1 MNSKGVIISSLFSI
15 IAALFVIWCFSL
27 ETSYAEPDYIYQVYL
42 DGEKIGLIDSKD
54 NLYDLINHEQT
65 EIKDEYNVDQVYPP
79 KGFDIIK
86 THTYDDELTTVQNVY
101 DVIKEEK
108 SFTIKGYTITIKPPK
123 EGKEPQYI
131 YVLDEEIF
139 NKSVDNVINTFVTAE
154 RYEQYLNNT
163 QPEIVDYGF
172 IIEKMY
178 FDDKITVKE
187 SYVSVNEKIYT
198 SEEELTKYLLFGDN
212 ITNKEYIVKQ
222 GDTIEKIAE
231 VNELNVDEL
240 LIANDAVD
248 SEDTLLA
255 IGQKLNV
262 ALINPVLSLLYEEL
276 VVEKVDQMYKTVYR
290 EDNTKLT
297 TYKSTIQAG
306 KKGTNKQTKRVQ
318 FTNGEPN
325 QGAVI
330 IGTPIIIEPAVDEII
345 VKGTKKPSYANNA
358 GSGSYIDTGIAWG
371 WPTNTPYV
379 ITSRYGYRWGTIHDG
394 LDISGT
400 GYGSPLYAVL
410 DGEVISAGYG
420 GIAGPSAGYNVVLKH
435 DNGYYTLYAHMSGRP
450 PVKVG
455 QRVKRGQRI
464 GSMGKSG
471 VATGT
476 HVHFGVFYGG
486 RPYNGGK
493 AINPERMYK

>member
-15 IAALFVIWCFSL
+15 ITALFVIWCFSL

-123 EGKEPQYI
+123 EGKEPKYI

-154 RYEQYLNNT
+154 RYEQYLNNA

-262 ALINPVLSLLYEEL
+262 ALINPVLSLVYEEL
-276 VVEKVDQMYKTVYR
+276 VVEKVEQMYKTVYR

-345 VKGTKKPSYANNA
+345 VKGTKKPSYANNS

-410 DGEVISAGYG
+410 DGEVISSGYG
-420 GIAGPSAGYNVVLKH
+420 GIAGSSAGYNVVLKH